1 MNYLNG
7 NQGYIANIAAAVA
20 PKGVLMGGPDVWP
33 DNKSLA
39 TRTYPFYTQF
49 KGKMPLFAQVE
60 PLCYDEPHMTKG
72 FPTKYW
78 TMTELFNY
86 ARTKMH
92 VNYMFW
98 VRLTA
103 PPVKG
108 AYDWNDALPVI
119 SANRSF
125 TPQ

>member
-1 MNYLNG
+1 
-7 NQGYIANIAAAVA
+7 
-20 PKGVLMGGPDVWP
+20 MGGPDVWP

-49 KGKMPLFAQVE
+49 KGKMPLFGQVE
-60 PLCYDEPHMTKG
+60 PLCYDEPHMTRGYK
-72 FPTKYW
+72 TKYW
-78 TMTELFNY
+78 TMSELFNY

-98 VRLTA
+98 VRVHGT
-103 PPVKG
+103 PGRG

-119 SANRSF
+119 AANRNF